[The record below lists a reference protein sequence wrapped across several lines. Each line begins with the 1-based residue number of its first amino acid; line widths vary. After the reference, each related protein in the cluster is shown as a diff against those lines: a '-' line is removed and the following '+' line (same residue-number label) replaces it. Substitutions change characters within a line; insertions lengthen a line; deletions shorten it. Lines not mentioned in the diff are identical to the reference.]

1 MPQPDTRVRPSPWWY
16 LAVVVLWIGSFVVF
30 IIAIRPI
37 ISIFSAGVDPV
48 RNDSQINVPGD
59 GVTIYTSIRPA
70 GATCT
75 LTGADG
81 PVQLKP
87 FDTDS
92 SSTFTFTVDDGTDV
106 HPIASTRDDF
116 PAGQYQLSC
125 EVPQRATLATGKR
138 VDFGSFAAR
147 LVIGVIGSIV
157 AGLAGLVIL
166 IVMLVKRHNSK
177 QRVRQAQAAAAYGY
191 GGYPGYPPGGYPQG
205 GYPQSGQADGGYP
218 QAGTTPPESP
228 STSSQAPYGS
238 PRPPPSP
245 PLPPPPPPG
254 PSEPDASDDPGTP
267 PEDRR

>member
-1 MPQPDTRVRPSPWWY
+1 MSEPDTRVRPSPWWY

-30 IIAIRPI
+30 VIAIRPI
-37 ISIFSAGVDPV
+37 ISIFSAGVDEV
-48 RNDSQINVPGD
+48 RNNSRINVPGD
-59 GVTIYTSIRPA
+59 GLTIYTSIRPS

-81 PVQLKP
+81 PVELKA
-87 FDTDS
+87 FDANS
-92 SSTFTFTVDDGTDV
+92 SSSFTFTFDDGTDV
-106 HPIASTRDDF
+106 HPIASTRDGF

-125 EVPQRATLATGKR
+125 EVPQRATLATGR
-138 VDFGSFAAR
+138 RIDFSSFAAR

-191 GGYPGYPPGGYPQG
+191 GGYPGYPPGGYPQA
-205 GYPQSGQADGGYP
+205 GYPPSGQADGGYP
-218 QAGTTPPESP
+218 QAGAPAPESP
-228 STSSQAPYGS
+228 PPYGA
-238 PRPPPSP
+238 PPPPPSP
-245 PLPPPPPPG
+245 SFPPPPPPG
-254 PSEPDASDDPGTP
+254 VSEPGASDDSGAP